1 MAVSSAGISDLEYK
15 ARELRKL
22 IIQMVTEGGLGH
34 VGPALSCADIIT
46 CLYGDIMN
54 IDPSN
59 PRADDR
65 DRFILSAG
73 HKCAALY
80 CILALQ
86 GFFPMDTLKTYL
98 QEDSLLGGHPVL
110 GLPGVEFPTG
120 SLGHGLSIGA
130 GMALAARLCNKNHK
144 VYVLLGDGEL
154 AEGTVWED
162 PMHAGHNNLTNLVA
176 IIDRNTLQC
185 DGRTEDV
192 MSLEPLASK
201 WESFGWGVRTVNG
214 HDMNELRSAL
224 SMVPVVGGK
233 PTVVIARTR
242 KGRGVSFIEDRR
254 EWHYRAPSQEEAIR
268 ALKELEAR

>member
-86 GFFPMDTLKTYL
+86 GFFPWIHSRPIFRRIAFWADTQYW
-98 QEDSLLGGHPVL
+98 VCL
-110 GLPGVEFPTG
+110 GLSFNRFAC
-120 SLGHGLSIGA
+120 HGLSIGA
-130 GMALAARLCNKNHK
+130 GMALAARLATRTTR
-144 VYVLLGDGEL
+144 YTSYL
-154 AEGTVWED
+154 ATVNSQRTVWEAA
-162 PMHAGHNNLTNLVA
+162 MAAGHYNLTNLVA